1 MSENHPQV
9 PQDVVRSDPFPAI
22 SQRRRRGVQV
32 TSAAAIALGLILTGS
47 SAAGAATSNTPTSP
61 SASAAKSGQRPFDG
75 ARPAAVGT
83 VKSIGDGTFTVLAH
97 DGTTMTVDVD
107 SSTTYFDPGVSSPN
121 IASVTVGEQVA
132 VFGSGTTESV
142 TATRVAIGRPPVSGT
157 GGPGGGAGPGSGPGN
172 GPGNGPGGNP
182 GHGTGKSPAL
192 GAGPPG

>member
-1 MSENHPQV
+1 M
-9 PQDVVRSDPFPAI
+9 
-22 SQRRRRGVQV
+22 
-32 TSAAAIALGLILTGS
+32 
-47 SAAGAATSNTPTSP
+47 
-61 SASAAKSGQRPFDG
+61 
-75 ARPAAVGT
+75 GT

-157 GGPGGGAGPGSGPGN
+157 GGPGEGLDRERSGKWSGERPRWEPGAR
-172 GPGNGPGGNP
+172 
-182 GHGTGKSPAL
+182 HR
-192 GAGPPG
+192 